1 MKIKKVIRIFLADDH
16 PLLRTGLRF
25 SFDQNEEIELVGE
38 AENGYDAI
46 QKIRS
51 NPPDVALIDMDMPG
65 LTGAGTIRVLHKQF
79 PTLKILILSNYSDN
93 AYIQS
98 AMDAGADGYVLKC
111 VEIDELVKIIKS
123 VWAGKPELSPYLV
136 NLTEGY
142 QKTDESSLKNR
153 KYYLT
158 RREREILQLIARGKT
173 NKEIS
178 KLLFISTETVKS
190 HIKNIFKKLNI
201 KNRVEAI
208 VEARKQGIV
217 D

>member
-1 MKIKKVIRIFLADDH
+1 MNIKRVIRIFLADDH

-25 SFDQNEEIELVGE
+25 SFDQNEEIELIGE

-46 QKIRS
+46 QKIRT

-65 LTGAGTIRVLHKQF
+65 LTGAGTIRVLHKLF
-79 PTLKILILSNYSDN
+79 PALKILILSNYSDD

-136 NLTEGY
+136 NLTKGY
-142 QKTDESSLKNR
+142 QKTDESSLKKR

-158 RREREILQLIARGKT
+158 RREREILQLIAQGKT

-178 KLLFISTETVKS
+178 KMLFISTETVKS

-208 VEARKQGIV
+208 MKAREQGIV

>member
-1 MKIKKVIRIFLADDH
+1 MNIKRVIRIFLADDH

-25 SFDQNEEIELVGE
+25 SFDQNEEIELIGE

-46 QKIRS
+46 QKIRT

-65 LTGAGTIRVLHKQF
+65 LTGAGTIRVLHKLF
-79 PTLKILILSNYSDN
+79 PALKILILSNYSDD

-136 NLTEGY
+136 NLTKGY
-142 QKTDESSLKNR
+142 QKADESSLKKR

-158 RREREILQLIARGKT
+158 RREREILQLIAQGKT

-178 KLLFISTETVKS
+178 KMLFISTETVKS

-208 VEARKQGIV
+208 MKAREQGIV